1 MKKIILLISLFF
13 TTLFVDAQTTDD
25 LYGIVRQN
33 YYSNVYNPIDSSIL
47 YQQFDSA
54 TIRLGYLN
62 PTTGLVSNIGTTSLS
77 QAINLTGAAL
87 DPYSNTFNF
96 LGGSDLSTF
105 NLSTGQATG
114 PFQLNNP
121 NGACYFDNFRFN
133 NSDSSIYGLV
143 RRNTYNPST
152 NTYTGTVLLG
162 KIDNTTGAITE
173 ISTSS
178 VANGFALAG
187 SAIDPYQMVYY
198 FSTGSNLIG
207 LDLYNGSIYS
217 NPAISVVNGIGLDNF
232 TYSCADTA
240 LYGLVRQNYFTTY
253 YDPIIMDSTSV
264 LDSTSIKLGKINP
277 NTGVVTTISP
287 YSIRQGGYSLNM
299 GSAINPNTMTYYFGT
314 GAEVIGVSLI
324 TGLVTS
330 TVPVTFVDGMYFDLM
345 RNFENC
351 IVASAIRGNP
361 NITSVNEIK
370 DASNVSLFPNPSSE
384 ILNINCNSIMKNI
397 VVTRVDGK
405 VVADINTNE
414 TEFKIDVK
422 DFVDGIYIVKIVD
435 AKNSITIKKFVKE

>member
-1 MKKIILLISLFF
+1 MKKILLLIYSFF
-13 TTLFVDAQTTDD
+13 TILFVNAQTTDD

-33 YYSNVYNPIDSSIL
+33 YYSTVYDPFDSSIT

-62 PTTGLVSNIGTTSLS
+62 PTTGFVNNIGAAEQS
-77 QAINLTGAAL
+77 QGVNLTGAAL

-96 LGGSDLSTF
+96 MGGFDLSAF
-105 NLSTGQATG
+105 NLSSGQASS
-114 PFQLNNP
+114 PLPLNNP
-121 NGACYFDNFRFN
+121 NGACFFDNFRFN

-162 KIDNTTGAITE
+162 KIDNSTGLVTE

-178 VANGFALAG
+178 VASGFALAG

-198 FSTGSNLIG
+198 FSTGAKLIG
-207 LDLYNGSIYS
+207 LDLYNGTVYS
-217 NPAISVVNGIGLDNF
+217 DPNISVVDGIGLDNF

-240 LYGLVRQNYFTTY
+240 LYGLIRQNYFTTY
-253 YDPIIMDSTSV
+253 YDSLIMDSTSV

-330 TVPVTFVDGMYFDLM
+330 TVPVTFADGMYFDLM

-351 IVASAIRGNP
+351 IVASAVRGNP
-361 NITSVNEIK
+361 NITSVNELSG
-370 DASNVSLFPNPSSE
+370 SNNVNLFPNPSSDYV
-384 ILNINCNSIMKNI
+384 NIKSNSALKSI
-397 VVTRVDGK
+397 VVSRVDGK

-414 TEFKIDVK
+414 TEFRLDVN
-422 DFVDGIYIVKIVD
+422 DFSAGIYIVKIVD
-435 AKNSITIKKFVKE
+435 ATNSTTINKFVKE